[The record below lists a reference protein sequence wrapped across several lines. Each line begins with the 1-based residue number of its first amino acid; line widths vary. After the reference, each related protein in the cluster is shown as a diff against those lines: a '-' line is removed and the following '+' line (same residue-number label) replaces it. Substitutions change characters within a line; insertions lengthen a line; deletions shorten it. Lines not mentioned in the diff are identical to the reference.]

1 MNTAYDTFSSY
12 DALLLNMA
20 GVFCSGG
27 EGDLQSQL
35 EVVVKKILLSIAAM
49 SALSFVAGGRAAFAD
64 SPATPAG
71 TLAGVSSV
79 MVSVQQGTS
88 ELDGQGMSAADL
100 TKLVTDQLS
109 AGGIKVV
116 TPASADGKSGG
127 LEVSVSAI
135 KPSGQDAYAI
145 SLLLA
150 FHQGSKLMRNSS
162 ILADAITW
170 RRMELA
176 YVPAASI
183 GDFKSTITADVGDFV
198 TDYKSSNK
206 SASNRTPNGDMTG
219 TGAEVQHAPVAP
231 NRPN

>member
-1 MNTAYDTFSSY
+1 
-12 DALLLNMA
+12 
-20 GVFCSGG
+20 
-27 EGDLQSQL
+27 L

-49 SALSFVAGGRAAFAD
+49 SALSFAAGSTAFAD

-88 ELDGQGMSAADL
+88 DLDGQGMSAADL
-100 TKLVTDQLS
+100 TKLVTDQLT
-109 AGGIKVV
+109 AGGVKVV
-116 TPASADGKSGG
+116 APASADAKSGG

-145 SLLLA
+145 SLLMA
-150 FHQGSKLMRNSS
+150 FHQGAKLMRNSS
-162 ILADAITW
+162 LLADAITW
-170 RRMELA
+170 RRVELA
-176 YVPAASI
+176 YVPTASI

-219 TGAEVQHAPVAP
+219 TGAEVQHAPIAP